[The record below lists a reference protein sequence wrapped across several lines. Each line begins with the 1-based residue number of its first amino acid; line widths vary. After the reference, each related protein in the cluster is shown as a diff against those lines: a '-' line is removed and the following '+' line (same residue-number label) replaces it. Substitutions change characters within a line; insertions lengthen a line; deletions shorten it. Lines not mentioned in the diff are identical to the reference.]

1 MIFALILGCGAGDVT
16 LSTDT
21 PPCEN
26 WDFDNPEEPSLS
38 VELDGDR
45 LVIQRVGV
53 YQAEDAIFDPEIIA
67 DGQIIAVYEG
77 WVSDSGGD
85 PDYCFSPVVYADP
98 ERPARFTVEWFGEG
112 ENSVTHTRE
121 IDGRE

>member
-38 VELDGDR
+38 VELDGDG